1 MNHEFVRAF
10 CLKLP
15 HVTEEILWADTLVFK
30 IGGRMF
36 ALLNLAESRE
46 TRLAF
51 KCDPEQFSQL
61 VELEDVVPA
70 PYLARAHWVS
80 LRRFDALSPSDLKH
94 RLRAAYDLIFAKLS
108 KKARLA
114 LR

>member
-15 HVTEEILWADTLVFK
+15 HVTEEVLWSDTLVFK
-30 IGGRMF
+30 VGGRMF
-36 ALLNLAESRE
+36 ALLNLAESRA

-51 KCDPEQFSQL
+51 KCDAEQFSQL
-61 VELEDVVPA
+61 TELEDVVPA
-70 PYLARAHWVS
+70 PFLARAYWVS
-80 LRRFDALSPSDLKH
+80 LQRFDALSPPDLKH
-94 RLRAAYDLIFAKLS
+94 RLQSAYDLILAKLS